1 MIYEMTGKVKLIM
14 DLMTFNSGFTK
25 REFVV
30 TVEDGRF
37 PQDIKV
43 ACTRDRINLL
53 NALKAGDD
61 VRVQFEIR
69 GHAWN
74 EKYFVDLEATTVEK
88 LDGDG
93 SSVTMDE
100 PMSAAPS
107 APVAAPVPS
116 AQSPVPLAP
125 IDNFAADDDM
135 PF

>member
-30 TVEDGRF
+30 TVEDGRY

-43 ACTRDRINLL
+43 SCTRERINLL
-53 NALKAGDD
+53 NSLKAGDD
-61 VRVQFEIR
+61 VRVKFEIR

-74 EKYFVDLEATTVEK
+74 EKYFVDLEAATIEK

-100 PMSAAPS
+100 PAAPQAAS
-107 APVAAPVPS
+107 RPAAP
-116 AQSPVPLAP
+116 AQSPVPPAP

>member
-37 PQDIKV
+37 PQDIKI
-43 ACTRDRINLL
+43 ACTRDRINQL
-53 NALKAGDD
+53 NSLKAGDE
-61 VRVQFEIR
+61 VRVKFEIR

-74 EKYFVDLEATTVEK
+74 EKYFVDLEANAIEK

-100 PMSAAPS
+100 PVAAVPAAP
-107 APVAAPVPS
+107 AA
-116 AQSPVPLAP
+116 SPVPPAP
-125 IDNFAADDDM
+125 VDNFAADDDM